1 MDSLVRSLDYHTI
14 PAATVQFPRTN
25 EVFRD
30 PAETTD
36 SPRDG
41 PTGVPKTYI
50 ARSHRFGNQMSRS
63 SSLPE
68 RPRLDLDPDM
78 TPEER
83 LDALREHY
91 ADVVEVHETLTSQLD
106 AAHSRQESLVEKVDR
121 LERENETLKS
131 SSLYIATAEELLED
145 GVVVK
150 QHGNNQE
157 VLTEVSPSIR
167 DDLEAGDR
175 VAIND
180 SFAVQ
185 TVLEP
190 ETDARAQA
198 MQVDD
203 SPDMD
208 YEDIGGLEEQ
218 IREVIETVE
227 QPLVNA
233 EQFREVGIDPPSGVL
248 LHGPP
253 GTGKTMLAKAVA
265 NETDATFIKMAGSEL
280 VQKFIGEGARL
291 VRDLFELASE
301 HEPAVIFIDEID
313 AIAAKRTE
321 SKTSG
326 DAEVQRTMMQL
337 LSEMDGFEDRGD
349 IRIIAATNRFDMLDR
364 AILRPGRF
372 DRLIE
377 VPMPD
382 WDGRKRILEIHTQ
395 EMNLDDDVELAT
407 LASDTEGFSGA
418 ELASLSTEAGM
429 FAIRDERTEVRMS
442 DFRDALQKVRDEE
455 NAAGKPIA
463 FA

>member
-1 MDSLVRSLDYHTI
+1 
-14 PAATVQFPRTN
+14 
-25 EVFRD
+25 
-30 PAETTD
+30 
-36 SPRDG
+36 
-41 PTGVPKTYI
+41 
-50 ARSHRFGNQMSRS
+50 
-63 SSLPE
+63 
-68 RPRLDLDPDM
+68 M

-83 LDALREHY
+83 LDALQEHY

-145 GVVVK
+145 SVVVK

-382 WDGRKRILEIHTQ
+382 WDGRKRILEIHTR

>member
-1 MDSLVRSLDYHTI
+1 
-14 PAATVQFPRTN
+14 
-25 EVFRD
+25 
-30 PAETTD
+30 
-36 SPRDG
+36 
-41 PTGVPKTYI
+41 
-50 ARSHRFGNQMSRS
+50 MSRS
-63 SSLPE
+63 PSLPE
-68 RPRLDLDPDM
+68 RPRLDLDPEM

-83 LDALREHY
+83 LEALRDHFEEIVRVNEQLTDQLDSAQERQADLS
-91 ADVVEVHETLTSQLD
+91 ADVDQ
-106 AAHSRQESLVEKVDR
+106 
-121 LERENETLKS
+121 LERENETLKT
-131 SSLYIATAEELLED
+131 SSLYIATAEELTDD

-167 DDLEAGDR
+167 DTLEAGDR

-180 SFAVQ
+180 SFSVKQ
-185 TVLEP
+185 ILEA
-190 ETDARAQA
+190 ETDSRAQA
-198 MQVDD
+198 MQVDS
-203 SPDMD
+203 SPDVT

-218 IREVIETVE
+218 LVEVREAVE
-227 QPLVNA
+227 EPLLNA
-233 EQFREVGIDPPSGVL
+233 QQFKDVGIEPPSGVL

-280 VQKFIGEGARL
+280 VRKFIGEGARL

-301 HEPAVIFIDEID
+301 RQPAIIFIDEID

-337 LSEMDGFEDRGD
+337 LSEMDGFDDRGE

-377 VPMPD
+377 VPNPD
-382 WDGRKRILEIHTQ
+382 VEGRERILEIHTA
-395 EMNLDDDVELAT
+395 EMNLGAGVDLGAFAAE
-407 LASDTEGFSGA
+407 TEGLSGA
-418 ELASLSTEAGM
+418 ELASLTTEAGM
-429 FAIRDERTEVRMS
+429 FAIRDDRTTIEQQ
-442 DFRDALQKVRDEE
+442 DFYDALEKIDQDEE
-455 NAAGKPIA
+455 TGSQPVA